1 MGFFDFLKNLFGST
15 PKKRLPNLTP
25 PEQGLGTDELARRLG
40 LSRENLEQVP
50 VDYHKF
56 NIPKRSGGMRSIT
69 APNTS
74 LKLIQR
80 RILTRLLNKL
90 TCHGCATGFE
100 KGHSIVTNA
109 NVHVGSEV
117 VLKMDIIAFFD
128 FTSANRIRGY
138 FYGIGWGK
146 EATDILLRLC
156 IRGGSLPQG
165 APTSPRLS
173 NLVNIEMDARLC
185 GWAQKVGA
193 AFTRY
198 ADDLTFS
205 FPQLDNSASLTTTGQ
220 NPKTMQPVKSRMHPH
235 DLVTST
241 IRITKKI
248 LHEYGYELHNK
259 RKLNIRRRHQQQ
271 RVCGLVVNE
280 RVALPR
286 KTRRRLRAIRHHID
300 NSRTAT
306 LTPKQLAGW
315 DALEQMIEAQTHDSE

>member
-25 PEQGLGTDELARRLG
+25 PEDGLGTDELTRRLG
-40 LSRENLEQVP
+40 LSVENLERVG

-56 NIPKRSGGMRSIT
+56 DIPKKTGGTRTIT
-69 APNTS
+69 APNPS

-80 RILTRLLNKL
+80 RILNRLLNKL
-90 TCHGCATGFE
+90 NCHGCATGFE

-117 VLKMDIIAFFD
+117 VLKMDVIAFFTS
-128 FTSANRIRGY
+128 TSADRVRGY

-146 EATDILLRLC
+146 EATDILVRLC
-156 IRGGSLPQG
+156 THNDQLPQG

-173 NLVNIEMDARLC
+173 NLVNIEMDARLG
-185 GWAQKVGA
+185 GWAQKIGA
-193 AFTRY
+193 AYTRY
-198 ADDLTFS
+198 ADDMTFS
-205 FPQLDNSASLTTTGQ
+205 FSQLDNPASLTTIGR
-220 NPKTMQPVKSRMHPH
+220 NPKTMEPVKSRMHPH

-241 IRITKKI
+241 IRVTKKI

-300 NSRTAT
+300 NGKSAT
-306 LTPKQLAGW
+306 LTAKQLAGW
-315 DALEQMIEAQTHDSE
+315 DALEQMIAAQTADSE

>member
-40 LSRENLEQVP
+40 LSVENLERVG

-56 NIPKRSGGMRSIT
+56 DIPKKTGGTRTIT
-69 APNTS
+69 APNPS

-80 RILTRLLNKL
+80 RILNRLLNKL
-90 TCHGCATGFE
+90 SCHGCATGFE

-117 VLKMDIIAFFD
+117 VLKMDVIAFFTS
-128 FTSANRIRGY
+128 TSADRMRGY
-138 FYGIGWGK
+138 FYGIGWGQ
-146 EATDILLRLC
+146 EATDILVRLC
-156 IRGGSLPQG
+156 THNDRLPQG

-193 AFTRY
+193 GYTRY

-205 FPQLDNSASLTTTGQ
+205 FADLGDSASLTRIGR
-220 NPKTMQPVKSRMHPH
+220 NHPH

-286 KTRRRLRAIRHHID
+286 TTRRRLRAIRHHID
-300 NSRTAT
+300 NGKSAT
-306 LTPKQLAGW
+306 LTAKQLAGW
-315 DALEQMIEAQTHDSE
+315 DGLEQMIAAQTADSE